1 MMNKLTQLSVSA
13 ALATS
18 VGMLFSAAAIAGG
31 QPATAQVAGEKIDSG
46 LGDLP
51 HYRHWSDPT
60 GKGVMPQQNNVK
72 MAKAQPAKAAG
83 EQLSKAK

>member
-1 MMNKLTQLSVSA
+1 MNKLTSRFAASA
-13 ALATS
+13 L
-18 VGMLFSAAAIAGG
+18 VAAIGVFA
-31 QPATAQVAGEKIDSG
+31 ATAAVAADAAQGSATVSGQKIDSG